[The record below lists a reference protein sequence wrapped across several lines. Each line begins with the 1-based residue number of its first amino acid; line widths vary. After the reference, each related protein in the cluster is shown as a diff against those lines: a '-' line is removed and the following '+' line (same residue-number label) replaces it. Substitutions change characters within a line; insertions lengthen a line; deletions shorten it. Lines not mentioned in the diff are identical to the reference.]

1 MAAPTRR
8 MLIVDDEQRL
18 CRSLA
23 EFFRLRGFVVLSA
36 HSGEEALACLKEG
49 PIDAALI
56 DILLPGIHGLEVVKQ
71 TKQLYPTARIV
82 VITALEDDDLR
93 AKATELGA
101 DAYVTKPFALSD
113 EAWSMVLSLV
123 NPSEQAD

>member
-1 MAAPTRR
+1 MTTPTCQ

-18 CRSLA
+18 CRSLV
-23 EFFRLRGFVVLSA
+23 EFFRLRGFVVRSA

-71 TKQLYPTARIV
+71 AKQLYPQARIV
-82 VITALEDDDLR
+82 VITALGDEDLR
-93 AKATELGA
+93 VQARTLGV
-101 DAYVTKPFALSD
+101 DAYVTKPFDLSD
-113 EAWSMVLSLV
+113 STWSMVLSLV
-123 NPSEQAD
+123 NPS